1 MLRSA
6 NAVLWLGV
14 GGELLLLIALVLWT
28 PLAALFGM
36 ASFPEPILL
45 WMISSP
51 VMIVLADDWLKRQQM
66 QHRRRDTVHR

>member
-36 ASFPEPILL
+36 APFPEPILL

-51 VMIVLADDWLKRQQM
+51 VLIVLADDWLKRQQM